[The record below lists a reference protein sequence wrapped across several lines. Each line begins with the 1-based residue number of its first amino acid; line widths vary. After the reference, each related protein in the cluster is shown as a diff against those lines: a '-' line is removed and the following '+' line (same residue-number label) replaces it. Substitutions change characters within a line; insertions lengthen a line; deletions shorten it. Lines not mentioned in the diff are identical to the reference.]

1 MKKIFMVI
9 RKITVP
15 PIFAMAFLI
24 VIYFMKPYIF
34 TSVGQLICGIFFLG
48 ILPLL
53 GYPLQKYIPYFKE
66 KGREGQRS
74 LAMIFSVAGYLL
86 GTFIVFIK
94 RASSELCIIYLEYL
108 FSGIIMLL
116 FNRVFHLKASGH
128 ACGITAPVLFSV
140 YFSMFIPAVIGG
152 LLVIPVLV
160 SSIQTKRHTMPQ
172 LLGGCMISAVC
183 LVIIKYLGIFIFPLK

>member
-1 MKKIFMVI
+1 MEKIFYVI

-24 VIYFMKPYIF
+24 VIYFMQPSIF
-34 TSVGQLICGIFFLG
+34 TSVGQLICGIIFLA
-48 ILPLL
+48 ILPIL

-86 GTFIVFIK
+86 GAFIVFITK
-94 RASSELCIIYLEYL
+94 ALSELCIVYLEYL
-108 FSGIIMLL
+108 LSGILMLV
-116 FNRVFHLKASGH
+116 FNKGFHLKASGH
-128 ACGITAPVLFSV
+128 ACGIVAPVLLFV
-140 YFSMFIPAVIGG
+140 YFNMLIPAVIGAVF
-152 LLVIPVLV
+152 VIPVLI
-160 SSIQTKRHTMPQ
+160 SSLKTKRHTMPQ

-183 LVIIKYLGIFIFPLK
+183 LVIIKYFDISIF

>member
-1 MKKIFMVI
+1 MEKIFYVI

-24 VIYFMKPYIF
+24 VIYFMQPSIF

-48 ILPLL
+48 ILPIL

-86 GTFIVFIK
+86 GTSIVFITK
-94 RASSELCIIYLEYL
+94 ASFELCIVYLEYL
-108 FSGIIMLL
+108 FSGITMLV
-116 FNRVFHLKASGH
+116 FNKVFHLKASGH
-128 ACGITAPVLFSV
+128 ACGIVAPVLLFAC
-140 YFSMFIPAVIGG
+140 FNMFIPAVIGG
-152 LLVIPVLV
+152 LLVIPVLI
-160 SSIQTKRHTMPQ
+160 SSLKTKRHTMPQ
-172 LLGGCMISAVC
+172 LLGGCTISAVC
-183 LVIIKYLGIFIFPLK
+183 LVIIKYFSIFIF